1 MKKLLS
7 ILLVAVLF
15 SLTASI
21 GYASFIFAEPEPTPE
36 IELTKEERIV
46 YDILH
51 SLKMSMKNPA
61 SFKVYSGQ
69 FLNHG
74 TIGKMTS
81 TPSQLYLVLV
91 DVSAENGFG
100 GTVRNTWLIAYHEMD
115 GKNTDM
121 EYYCTTDSTQSKYG
135 SQNNSAGYLNMMETG
150 ANKVIELNAANLN
163 DLLSR

>member
-1 MKKLLS
+1 MKKLAFV
-7 ILLVAVLF
+7 LVMAVLF
-15 SLTASI
+15 GLTASS

-36 IELTKEERIV
+36 IELTSEERIV
-46 YDILH
+46 YDVLH

-74 TIGKMTS
+74 TIGIMTS

-100 GTVRNTWLIAYHEMD
+100 GTVRNTWLIAYHERD
-115 GKNTDM
+115 KKNTGM
-121 EYYCTTDSTQSKYG
+121 EYYCITDYTQSEYG
-135 SQNNSAGYLNMMETG
+135 SQDNSAGYLNMMQTG
-150 ANKVIELNAANLN
+150 ANKVIELNATNLN